1 MSRAGTRA
9 PSSDATH
16 LTLRSPVHGRGR
28 TGQTLTPPA
37 SVLAV
42 LAGAALTELLLVRTF
57 YRVGIFLPRDGPFG
71 AVYAALTAVGSF
83 ALNLSSVL
91 ALGLLAWTAWR
102 AARAGSRRVAWALGA
117 FTLAAVAAGVTGSS
131 RQGALLLLLFALAV
145 VAVVGPFL
153 WSGRPPALR
162 LALGSATAAT
172 LLGAYP
178 HLWDQLSLSVP
189 GLPDLAGQAPA
200 QVAAEAL
207 VLVSAALFGWCWARE
222 GLRAGPLAAGLG
234 AALALT
240 AVWRVSGATTGIL
253 VLWTA
258 GLRLYLPLEL
268 YALALGAVTA
278 AATGWRR
285 THPWR
290 TTGLVLLLAAGV
302 LLDTT
307 YQLTLVVLG
316 LTLLADG
323 VAVGRVVAAA
333 PLRPGPTGPGG
344 PGPKPLPTR
353 DLRPYGGGAH
363 GPMLAGDVR
372 PVLPE
377 PPLSGAGRRAGAAR
391 SP

>member
-1 MSRAGTRA
+1 VSRAEARA
-9 PSSDATH
+9 PSSVATH
-16 LTLRSPVHGRGR
+16 LTLRSPVDGRGR

-37 SVLAV
+37 SILAV

-71 AVYAALTAVGSF
+71 AVYSALTAVGSF

-117 FTLAAVAAGVTGSS
+117 FTLAAVAASVTGSS
-131 RQGALLLLLFALAV
+131 RQGPLLLLLFALAV
-145 VAVVGPFL
+145 VAVVSPFL
-153 WSGRPPALR
+153 WSGRAPALR

-189 GLPDLAGQAPA
+189 RLPDLAGQAPA

-207 VLVSAALFGWCWARE
+207 VLVSAVLFGWCWARE
-222 GLRAGPLAAGLG
+222 DLRAAPLAAGLG
-234 AALALT
+234 AALTLT
-240 AVWRVSGATTGIL
+240 AVWRAAGSTTGIL
-253 VLWTA
+253 VLWTV
-258 GLRLYLPLEL
+258 GLRLYLPFGL

-285 THPWR
+285 SHPWR
-290 TTGLVLLLAAGV
+290 ATGLVLLLAAGV

-307 YQLTLVVLG
+307 YQLTLVVLA
-316 LTLLADG
+316 LTLLADR
-323 VAVGRVVAAA
+323 VAEGPIVAAA
-333 PLRPGPTGPGG
+333 PLQPGRTGSRR

-353 DLRPYGGGAH
+353 DLRPYGGGIR
-363 GPMLAGDVR
+363 GPMLACDVR
-372 PVLPE
+372 SVLPE
-377 PPLSGAGRRAGAAR
+377 PPLSGGGRRAGPA
-391 SP
+391 SSS